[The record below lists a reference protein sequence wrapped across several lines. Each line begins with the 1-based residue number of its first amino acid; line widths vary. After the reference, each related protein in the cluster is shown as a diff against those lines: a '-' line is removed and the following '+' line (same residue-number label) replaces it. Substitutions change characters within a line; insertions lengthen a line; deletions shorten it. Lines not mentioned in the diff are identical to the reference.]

1 MIKVDSVSKSFKD
14 NLVLKN
20 VSMDILPGKI
30 TSLVGLNGAGKSTL
44 ISLIMNFKQKDSGTI
59 KRTAVS
65 VMPDAETMI
74 EDMTGEQFLKF
85 ISELK
90 KISKEQK
97 KVFYDLADSLFIKDD
112 LKKKIKSYSFGMKKK
127 VSFIQAYIGE
137 FDTYIFDEPT
147 SGVDIESARTM
158 MKYLINLKNQGKAVL
173 LTSHNIDEVQE
184 FSDYI
189 FLLKQGEIVKHGTVE
204 EIINKKNDQSYILKL
219 DVTNLESSFDK
230 YCQEEYIIVGDEIT
244 IVSQDLVKVNNL
256 MVKVIQ
262 AGGLVVAFGKE
273 QQKLKDVI
281 FTNG

>member
-1 MIKVDSVSKSFKD
+1 
-14 NLVLKN
+14 
-20 VSMDILPGKI
+20 MDILPGKI

>member
-1 MIKVDSVSKSFKD
+1 MDSVSKSFKD